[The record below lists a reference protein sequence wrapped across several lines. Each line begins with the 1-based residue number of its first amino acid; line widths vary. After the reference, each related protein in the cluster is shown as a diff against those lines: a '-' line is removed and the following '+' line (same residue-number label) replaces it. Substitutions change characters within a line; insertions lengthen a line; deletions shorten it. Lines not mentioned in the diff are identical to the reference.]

1 VATFS
6 TVINCIDGR
15 IQAPVFQFL
24 QERFSTEHVD
34 TVTEAGIV
42 MFLAEAADGHRE
54 MIPEV
59 VSTLRSVNIS
69 VDAHQSKGLAVVAH
83 SGCARNSVEDEVQQA
98 QLQKALGFL
107 KSHYPSLEVIALW
120 VDISG
125 EQPQITEF

>member
-1 VATFS
+1 M
-6 TVINCIDGR
+6 
-15 IQAPVFQFL
+15 
-24 QERFSTEHVD
+24 
-34 TVTEAGIV
+34 TEAGIV